1 MKTQTFNPELE
12 ATLQYVPDFQSSVFT
27 ITGLGE
33 QLVPLAEEIQA
44 AEAQPVKSPA
54 QTAVK
59 AAVTSFEPK
68 EQYLNLG
75 NLEPRQEA
83 RMALKA
89 LAWDIKTLG
98 RNNEYRRFKE
108 RVAAEKALAMDMELG
123 LVQSVHCRL
132 HERMLDKTK
141 AV

>member
-1 MKTQTFNPELE
+1 MKQNTQNQFNPELDGVL
-12 ATLQYVPDFQSSVFT
+12 TYVPDFQDKPFT
-27 ITGLGE
+27 VTGLGE
-33 QLVPLAEEIQA
+33 ALLPIAEQVERSLAHVA
-44 AEAQPVKSPA
+44 VSHVQPPRIVS
-54 QTAVK
+54 
-59 AAVTSFEPK
+59 EPT

-75 NLEPRQEA
+75 ALHPRQEA

-108 RVAAEKALAMDMELG
+108 RVAAEKVLAMDMELG

-132 HERMLDKTK
+132 HERMLKR
-141 AV
+141 

>member
-1 MKTQTFNPELE
+1 MKTQEFNPALE
-12 ATLQYVPDFQSSVFT
+12 AELVYTPSFQASQFT
-27 ITGLGE
+27 VVGLGE
-33 QLVPLAEEIQA
+33 TLLPLAEEIKA
-44 AEAQPVKSPA
+44 AEAMPA
-54 QTAVK
+54 KHMAVAAIQAVQTAP
-59 AAVTSFEPK
+59 EPK
-68 EQYLNLG
+68 AEYLNLG
-75 NLEPRQEA
+75 NLDSRTEA
-83 RMALKA
+83 RLSLKA
-89 LAWDIKTLG
+89 LAWDIKTFG